1 MNLEESISGVIQ
13 QKLKDGT
20 IEKIIAA
27 KFEKGIDEAMDNLF
41 RSYGDIGKVIKEKV
55 SSVMIP
61 AIEKHDFS
69 DHLVK
74 LDTILTEIV
83 NKTSLSENQRLLEN
97 FKELMIED
105 NTKEISVSKLFE
117 LWCDYVKENVDTNGL
132 EVCTDDGEPE
142 YESVECSVTVE
153 FDEKTRNWTSFKKA
167 NVIFECDQ
175 DEKMNFSIPI
185 SRWKTQ
191 EINNWEIDYN
201 QEPNINSLRYM
212 GAFEVLILKL
222 KRSSCKLHINT
233 TDESESVTPEEVPE
247 ASFS

>member
-13 QKLKDGT
+13 KKLTDET

-27 KFEKGIDEAMDNLF
+27 KFEKGINEAMDDLF

-83 NKTSLSENQRLLEN
+83 NKTSLSENQRLLDN

-105 NTKEISVSKLFE
+105 DTKEISVSRLFD
-117 LWCDYVKENVDTNGL
+117 LWCDYVKDNVDTNGL

-142 YESVECSVTVE
+142 YESVECSVVVE
-153 FDEKTRNWTSFKKA
+153 FDETRNWSSFEKA
-167 NVIFECDQ
+167 NVIFECDH

-191 EINNWEIDYN
+191 EKNNWDIDYN
-201 QEPNINSLRYM
+201 QEPNIDSLRYM

-222 KRSSCKLHINT
+222 KRSSCKLHIDTEN
-233 TDESESVTPEEVPE
+233 ESEGVIPEEVPE

>member
-13 QKLKDGT
+13 QKLTDGT
-20 IEKIIAA
+20 IENIIAA
-27 KFEKGIDEAMDNLF
+27 KFEKGINEAMDDLF
-41 RSYGDIGKVIKEKV
+41 RSYGDVGKVIKEKV

-61 AIEKHDFS
+61 AIERHDFS

-83 NKTSLSENQRLLEN
+83 NKTSLSENQRLLDN

-117 LWCDYVKENVDTNGL
+117 IWCDYVKDNVNTDEL

-142 YESVECSVTVE
+142 YKPIDCSVTVE
-153 FDEKTRNWTSFKKA
+153 FDRTRNWSSLEKA
-167 NVIFECDQ
+167 NVIFKCDQ
-175 DEKMNFSIPI
+175 DEKMNYSIPI
-185 SRWKTQ
+185 SKWKSQ
-191 EINNWEIDYN
+191 EQNNWDIDYYN
-201 QEPNINSLRYM
+201 QELNINSLQYM

-247 ASFS
+247 VSFS